1 MKKQLILSLIA
12 VPLINAYS
20 ITLEETLNI
29 AEKNATK
36 IKLSDKDIEKV
47 EAQIKEAKS
56 NIMPQ
61 ASITG
66 SYTRWDPNYITGF
79 TPKNQYSAK
88 AGLTQKNI

>member
-61 ASITG
+61 VSITG
-66 SYTRWDPNYITGF
+66 
-79 TPKNQYSAK
+79 
-88 AGLTQKNI
+88 

>member
-12 VPLINAYS
+12 APLINAYS

-36 IKLSDKDIEKV
+36 IRLSDKDIEKV

-56 NIMPQ
+56 NN
-61 ASITG
+61 ATSIHYRLIHTMG
-66 SYTRWDPNYITGF
+66 PKLYNRIYTEKPILSKSRTN
-79 TPKNQYSAK
+79 S
-88 AGLTQKNI
+88 KNI

>member
-1 MKKQLILSLIA
+1 MKKQLILSLII

-29 AEKNATK
+29 AEKNAT

-56 NIMPQ
+56 NILPQ

-66 SYTRWDPNYITGF
+66 SYIRWGPN
-79 TPKNQYSAK
+79 
-88 AGLTQKNI
+88 L

>member
-20 ITLEETLNI
+20 ITLEELNI

-56 NIMPQ
+56 NILPQ
-61 ASITG
+61 VSITG
-66 SYTRWDPNYITGF
+66 SYTRWDPN
-79 TPKNQYSAK
+79 
-88 AGLTQKNI
+88 L